1 MQIGITVVIDLNTI
15 QNHSST
21 ATTTTSTT
29 STLTAATVAVL
40 HSYHHHH
47 RQHTLSFS
55 PKQNQNTKLK
65 HKLYIFIVN
74 FSDLSPCDD
83 DIFIPFSFTHGML
96 QNPKLISTGTDRNS
110 YIPPPP
116 QKPFEIHHPS
126 LIFSPLHRFYALHP
140 CRRTSIILG
149 TRRRR
154 NPWRKEEIEEG
165 GRY

>member
-1 MQIGITVVIDLNTI
+1 MQIGLTVVIDLNTI

-21 ATTTTSTT
+21 ATTTASTT
-29 STLTAATVAVL
+29 ATLTAATVALL
-40 HSYHHHH
+40 HSYHHHHH

-83 DIFIPFSFTHGML
+83 DIFIPFSFTHGKL
-96 QNPKLISTGTDRNS
+96 QNPKLISPGTDGNS

-126 LIFSPLHRFYALHP
+126 LIFSPLHRFNVLLP
-140 CRRTSIILG
+140 CWRTGII
-149 TRRRR
+149 
-154 NPWRKEEIEEG
+154 
-165 GRY
+165 